1 MPGKLPIRL
10 LQRAFFFDIGSG
22 IRVIL
27 PPMVGEDAGVVDV
40 SESEILAAH
49 SDPITAAH
57 TRIGWLSIHV
67 AANDIAS
74 SGVKPLWFL
83 ATIILPEST
92 EDERIIEIA
101 SDMRRALSEIGGS
114 LIGGHTEYSDAVTR
128 PLISITAL
136 GIGSRESITPTS
148 AAMPGDLVIMTKRAA
163 MEATSIAAYDLE
175 KFLIERGFSRMELEE
190 AKKLIEKIS
199 VVPEAIALSSE
210 KLAHAMHDATEG
222 GIAAAAFELS
232 YASGWAVEIDRNQIP
247 IFSLTEKIL
256 GALGA
261 DPLFS
266 LSSGTLL
273 AAVPKSRINDAL
285 SKLSSIGV

>member
-1 MPGKLPIRL
+1 
-10 LQRAFFFDIGSG
+10 
-22 IRVIL
+22 
-27 PPMVGEDAGVVDV
+27 
-40 SESEILAAH
+40 
-49 SDPITAAH
+49 
-57 TRIGWLSIHV
+57 
-67 AANDIAS
+67 
-74 SGVKPLWFL
+74 
-83 ATIILPEST
+83 
-92 EDERIIEIA
+92 
-101 SDMRRALSEIGGS
+101 
-114 LIGGHTEYSDAVTR
+114 
-128 PLISITAL
+128 
-136 GIGSRESITPTS
+136 
-148 AAMPGDLVIMTKRAA
+148 TKRAA

-285 SKLSSIGV
+285 SKLSSIGVEASIIGKVTERRERKLYIKRGEVAEKIVEELPQDNFIERLEEIERGSQGRR